1 MPLAFLA
8 DPARTIAQ
16 RVDHAAH
23 LAPRNALLLIRWIAL
38 ALLLGLAFLEPE
50 PTRVGLP
57 VWVFVLLFAAYSLP
71 VDLLGRRNAWIRCRL
86 QPVLDLV
93 LAGTLYLL
101 NSRFDGV
108 VYTLVFLA
116 VVSAAATL
124 PLRAALFYVVVAML
138 VTVGFELLLRHP
150 WSLDVIVGDI
160 GVRLLRLSLVAFV
173 AAILARRLTLEQLA
187 TRRAQLEAEQLAEL
201 DRLRG
206 NFVAAVSHDLQ
217 TPLTAI
223 RAALG
228 LLETSAGD
236 HLLADEAQLLSNA
249 RRNVDRLGL
258 QIDDLLLLNQLE
270 AGQVPITVAPFD
282 LRIVITD
289 AVAVAHPLTEQ
300 KGQVLEMAVNGP
312 LLVEGDRRRLE
323 QALVNLVANAHY
335 HTPSGTRITISGR
348 ETPDGVVLQ
357 VSDDGPGIPTQAQEH
372 LFERF
377 YRVEAG
383 TAGSG
388 LGLTIVKAIVDRH
401 GGRIWVESK
410 PGGGSAFF
418 VWFPQPMPKE

>member
-23 LAPRNALLLIRWIAL
+23 LAPRDALLLVRWIAL
-38 ALLLGLAFLEPE
+38 ALLLGFAFLEPE

-57 VWVFVLLFAAYSLP
+57 VWVFMLLFAAYSLP
-71 VDLLGRRNAWIRCRL
+71 VDLLGRRNDWIRCRL

-160 GVRLLRLSLVAFV
+160 GVRLLRLALVAFV

-270 AGQVPITVAPFD
+270 AGQA
-282 LRIVITD
+282 LRP
-289 AVAVAHPLTEQ
+289 AHR
-300 KGQVLEMAVNGP
+300 
-312 LLVEGDRRRLE
+312 DHRCRRRG
-323 QALVNLVANAHY
+323 
-335 HTPSGTRITISGR
+335 PSVDRAKGTSARDGCQRSASGR
-348 ETPDGVVLQ
+348 GR
-357 VSDDGPGIPTQAQEH
+357 SAAPGASAGEPCG
-372 LFERF
+372 ERPLSH
-377 YRVEAG
+377 A
-383 TAGSG
+383 
-388 LGLTIVKAIVDRH
+388 
-401 GGRIWVESK
+401 
-410 PGGGSAFF
+410 
-418 VWFPQPMPKE
+418 VWDSHHHQWARNA